1 MATVRTKIVKINQT
15 KPLGQVIPKWVKTIR
30 NLKNH
35 RYRKCEQVARY
46 NIQRDDLKTAET
58 LIYLV
63 YSKTY
68 NNTQQDEIQ
77 SAYFG
82 QQNFSIFASC

>member
-1 MATVRTKIVKINQT
+1 METIRTKIVKINQT
-15 KPLGQVIPKWVKTIR
+15 MPFGQVIPKWVKTIR
-30 NLKNH
+30 NLKKH
-35 RYRKCEQVARY
+35 RYRKCEQFARY
-46 NIQRDDLKTAET
+46 NKQRDDLKTAET